1 MSLHDLIRK
10 RRDRIIAIWREEGE
24 RVAAGDS
31 MPARELVD
39 TLPVYLD
46 ELAASLEAVAC
57 GEPQP
62 ATGQVAARHGITRL
76 QIGFAPHELVRE
88 YGLLRDAILA
98 AAKEDGYEPSR
109 EELLALGRCLFTSIG
124 ASVAAYVRER
134 DAVLQRQASE
144 HLAFLAH
151 ELRTPLTAARTGV
164 ELLRR
169 ERPDDSRL
177 LHLANVVSRNLA
189 RVTQLLD
196 NALTE
201 LRLRTPQSSRAE
213 KLSGADLLRD
223 LVEESAPLADASGIQ
238 LVTEL
243 EPIELEADAR
253 LLRSALS
260 NLIVNAIKF
269 SRRGGT
275 VILRLRRIDARARFE
290 VEDECGGLPPGT
302 AEKLF
307 DPFVQ
312 FGADRS
318 GFGLGLA
325 IARQAVHAHGGN
337 LAVHD
342 LEGKGCVFLLEV
354 PVGPSAA

>member
-10 RRDRIIAIWREEGE
+10 RRDRIIAIWREQGA

-46 ELAASLEAVAC
+46 ELAGSLEAMAR
-57 GEPQP
+57 GQPQP
-62 ATGQVAARHGITRL
+62 ATGQVAAKHGVTRL

-98 AAKEDGYEPSR
+98 AAEEDGYEVSR
-109 EELLALGRCLFTSIG
+109 DELLALSGCLFTSIA
-124 ASVAAYVRER
+124 ASVAAYVREH
-134 DAVLQRQASE
+134 DLVLQRHASD

-151 ELRTPLTAARTGV
+151 ELRTPLTAAHTGV
-164 ELLRR
+164 EVLRR
-169 ERPDDSRL
+169 ERAEDARL

-189 RVTQLLD
+189 RVSQLLD

-201 LRLRTPQSSRAE
+201 LRLRTPRTAHLE
-213 KLSGADLLRD
+213 KIQGDQLVRD
-223 LVEESAPLADASGIQ
+223 LVEEAQPLAEASGIHFAA
-238 LVTEL
+238 EL
-243 EPIELEADAR
+243 EAIELEGDVR

-260 NLIVNAIKF
+260 NLIVNGIKF

-275 VILRLRRIDARARFE
+275 VVLRLRAIESRARFE

-312 FGADRS
+312 FGSDRS

-325 IARQAVHAHGGN
+325 IARQAVQAHGGN

-342 LEGKGCVFLLEV
+342 LEGKGCVFLLEI

>member
-10 RRDRIIAIWREEGE
+10 RKDRIIALWREEGA

-31 MPARELVD
+31 MPGRELVD
-39 TLPVYLD
+39 SLPVYLD
-46 ELAASLEAVAC
+46 ELAASLEAIAC
-57 GEPQP
+57 GEPEP
-62 ATGQVAARHGITRL
+62 ATGQVAAKHGVARL
-76 QIGFAPHELVRE
+76 ELGFAPHELVRE

-98 AAKEDGYEPSR
+98 VAKEEGYELSR
-109 EELLALGRCLFTSIG
+109 DDLVSLSRCLFTSIA
-124 ASVAAYVRER
+124 ASVAAYVSEHEMI
-134 DAVLQRQASE
+134 LQRQASE

-151 ELRTPLTAARTGV
+151 ELRTPLTAARTGIEV
-164 ELLRR
+164 LRR
-169 ERPDDSRL
+169 ERAEDQRL

-189 RVTQLLD
+189 RLAQLLD

-201 LRLRTPQSSRAE
+201 LRLRTPRTVRVE
-213 KLSGADLLRD
+213 KIEGDQFLRD
-223 LVEESAPLADASGIQ
+223 LTAEAEPLADASGIHFEA
-238 LVTEL
+238 EL
-243 EPIELEADAR
+243 EKIELEADVR

-275 VILRLRRIDARARFE
+275 VIVRLRRIDARARFE
-290 VEDECGGLPPGT
+290 IEDECGGLEPGT

-312 FGADRS
+312 FGSDRS

-325 IARQAVHAHGGN
+325 IARQAVQAHAGN
-337 LAVHD
+337 LAIHN
-342 LEGKGCVFLLEV
+342 LEGKGCVFLLEI

>member
-10 RRDRIIAIWREEGE
+10 RRDRIIVIWREEGA
-24 RVAAGDS
+24 RVAAGDT
-31 MPARELVD
+31 MPVRELVD

-46 ELAASLEAVAC
+46 ELAGSLEAMAS
-57 GEPQP
+57 GEPEP
-62 ATGQVAARHGITRL
+62 ATGQVAAKHGITRL

-98 AAKEDGYEPSR
+98 AAQEDEYELSR
-109 EELLALGRCLFTSIG
+109 DEVLALSRCLFTSIA
-124 ASVAAYVRER
+124 ASVAAYVREH
-134 DAVLQRQASE
+134 DLVLQRQGSE

-151 ELRTPLTAARTGV
+151 ELRTPLTAARTATEV
-164 ELLRR
+164 LRR
-169 ERPDDSRL
+169 ERSDDARL

-189 RVTQLLD
+189 RVSQLLD

-201 LRLRTPQSSRAE
+201 LRLRVPRSAHLE
-213 KLSGADLLRD
+213 KIQGDQFVRD
-223 LVEESAPLADASGIQ
+223 VVEEARPLADASGIRF
-238 LVTEL
+238 VAEL
-243 EPIELEADAR
+243 EAIELEADVR

-260 NLIVNAIKF
+260 NLIVNAVKF

-275 VILRLRRIDARARFE
+275 VVVRLRSIEARARFE
-290 VEDECGGLPPGT
+290 VEDECGGLSPGT
-302 AEKLF
+302 AERLF

-312 FGADRS
+312 FGSDRS

-325 IARQAVHAHGGN
+325 IARQAVQAHGGN
-337 LAVHD
+337 LAVHN
-342 LEGKGCVFLLEV
+342 LEGKGCVFLLEI

>member
-1 MSLHDLIRK
+1 MALHDLIRK
-10 RRDRIIAIWREEGE
+10 RRDRIIAIWREEGA

-46 ELAASLEAVAC
+46 ELAGSLEAMAR

-62 ATGQVAARHGITRL
+62 ATGQVAAKHGITRL

-98 AAKEDGYEPSR
+98 AAEEDEYELSR
-109 EELLALGRCLFTSIG
+109 EELLAFSRCLFASIA
-124 ASVAAYVRER
+124 ASVAAYVREHEV
-134 DAVLQRQASE
+134 VLQRQASE

-151 ELRTPLTAARTGV
+151 ELRSPLTAARTGIEV
-164 ELLRR
+164 LRR
-169 ERPDDSRL
+169 ERPDDARL

-189 RVTQLLD
+189 GLSQLLD

-201 LRLRTPQSSRAE
+201 LRLRTPRTTHLE
-213 KLSGADLLRD
+213 KIQGDQLVRH
-223 LVEESAPLADASGIQ
+223 LVEEAEPLADASGIRFT
-238 LVTEL
+238 VEL
-243 EPIELEADAR
+243 EAIELEADER

-269 SRRGGT
+269 SKRGGT
-275 VILRLRRIDARARFE
+275 VVLRLRSVEARARFE

-302 AEKLF
+302 AEKFF

-312 FGADRS
+312 FGSNRS

-325 IARQAVHAHGGN
+325 IARQAVQAHEGN
-337 LAVHD
+337 LAVHN
-342 LEGKGCVFLLEV
+342 LESKGCVFLLEI